1 VVHELYADPE
11 VRDAVVARW
20 GAGIAPGGKVD
31 RAAVARR
38 AFAAEE
44 ERRWLEG
51 LLWPRVAERMAAW
64 RREVEARR
72 PPPRAAVIEVPLLFE
87 SGLEDAFDA
96 TVAVVTG
103 EALRAE
109 RAGARGHAALDERA
123 ARQLGQD
130 EKAARATYA
139 VRNDGTREQLVE
151 KLSPILATLEG

>member
-1 VVHELYADPE
+1 

-20 GAGIAPGGKVD
+20 GAGIAPGGEVD

-51 LLWPRVAERMAAW
+51 LLWPRVAERMVAW
-64 RREVEARR
+64 RREVEVRR
-72 PPPRAAVIEVPLLFE
+72 PAPRAAVIEVPLLFE
-87 SGLEDAFDA
+87 SGLEGGFDA
-96 TVAVVTG
+96 TVAVIAD
-103 EALRAE
+103 EALRTE

-130 EKAARATYA
+130 EKAARATYT
-139 VRNDGTREQLVE
+139 VRNDGTREQLMA

>member
-1 VVHELYADPE
+1 

-20 GAGIAPGGKVD
+20 GAGVAPGGEVD
-31 RAAVARR
+31 RAVVAEH
-38 AFAAEE
+38 AFAGEG
-44 ERRWLEG
+44 ERRWLEE

-87 SGLEDAFDA
+87 SGLEGAFDA
-96 TVAVVTG
+96 TVAVIAD

-109 RAGARGHAALDERA
+109 RAGARGHALLDERT

-130 EKAARATYA
+130 EKSARATYV
-139 VRNDGTREQLVE
+139 VRNDGTREQLVAM
-151 KLSPILATLEG
+151 LSPILATLEG